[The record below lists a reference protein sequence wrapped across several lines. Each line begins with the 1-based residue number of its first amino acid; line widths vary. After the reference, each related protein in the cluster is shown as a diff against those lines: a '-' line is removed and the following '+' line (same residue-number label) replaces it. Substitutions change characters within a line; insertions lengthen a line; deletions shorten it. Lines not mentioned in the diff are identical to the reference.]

1 MKLDSLRRAFWQ
13 INFIL
18 IRNGYKKA
26 RYIKKHKIFAHI
38 GENVSFT
45 SNILPAEQFL
55 VSIGNN
61 VIVAANVRL
70 ITHSMESEI
79 FNKEEKKSNFFP
91 RFGEINIGNN
101 VFIGADSII
110 LPGVTIGNNVII
122 AAGSVVTK
130 NIEDGLVVAG
140 VPAKQISTYDS
151 LKEKNRTYSSQ
162 FKNYK
167 GSHVV
172 RDLYQYLRR
181 NKWNGY

>member
-122 AAGSVVTK
+122 AAGSIVTK

-140 VPAKQISTYDS
+140 APAKQISTYDV

-162 FKNYK
+162 FKNYN
-167 GSHVV
+167 GPIIV
-172 RDLYQYLRR
+172 RDLYHYLRR
-181 NKWNGY
+181 TE